1 MENNNDNYEEL
12 SEISKMLKIEKEI
25 GSSLNIFPDININ
38 PIKDIISPKKGR
50 NDSNHKMVKSYTS
63 INLKPKKELIFK
75 NKEIP
80 KIIKEEED
88 DDINISSEIK
98 NNNNNNKDILLN
110 KINII
115 EKNNI
120 INNDKIEDIKEISNI
135 YQLIKVL
142 INNNH
147 NIKEKI
153 NIIKSKIQLL
163 IDYIK
168 NENYLLSFIPGIFTE
183 NIFLDIIK
191 LYIKSNDDNE
201 SNQYF
206 IFIKEFIDKIFIT
219 KEFYQLLF
227 NKFSSILSYL
237 LEIKEQKITNDL
249 KRKKYLNRIP
259 KLFNLFQCLNKMDD
273 NGLLNKIFLN
283 INSSICLLN
292 GCLSINLKERKPGRD
307 EIYIVFNFLDSKFDI
322 NIKNKDNE
330 LISCESNN
338 EILKNNLSNFN
349 ITSDFQYLIFRI
361 IENQIFVFVS
371 IDKSSELSL
380 AGIIQIYDDEYIF
393 HFFKGFYCE
402 IKSILFYKK
411 NIKQKTQKKMKK
423 ENSFYKRFS
432 KKVVMQE
439 TKTILNIL
447 DIDENI
453 ERYIVKDEI
462 SEKIKSNC
470 LVFLPKPLVNDMYL
484 TPEYNFNFI
493 KLEQN
498 DYLKGIFFKIDPAYP
513 TRIKYI
519 YHDLTHLN
527 FYGGFKQFIPLF
539 KLLYLLNNNYIEY
552 KDKINAENSNN
563 NNITKNNNEVI
574 AYLNIIINVI
584 YNLIFDKDKKI
595 IINNFKSFNESST
608 SFVASLAEFKKED
621 LKLINIDKIIKII
634 NASSINQKIS
644 DEFYSYLG
652 IKNNDQ
658 NNSKNNNID
667 KSDNTIK
674 LPWQKY
680 HNLLREL
687 FIYNRMWS
695 KRKLYIDSDLYDIS
709 NEDSIKDKVKKSKR
723 IIYKQYN
730 YYTKN
735 FQQPLLYPE
744 LEYDRNYPKFST
756 FNKKDSI
763 FKDSENKIINYDF
776 SLNNNNIFI
785 KNISDNFNG
794 DLCCLVKKSHH
805 IKGKL
810 EFVYDKYNTQIISE
824 IKFRSFI
831 NMENRKCC
839 NNNTKNLC
847 YGSLFDARKKDLG
860 ITVNIKIKEIL
871 FIIIRLY
878 YYRLS
883 AFEVFTKNNK
893 SYYFNYYEEIQNI
906 NNSKN
911 YYINEKILKLFD
923 NINNYNNFREI
934 KFNLGSNKTDFIMGY
949 YNNGEINHNPIL
961 SNLKYLLKQVPNN
974 SQIINS
980 YKEIPKGLSNYDL
993 IILINLLSNRSFNDI
1008 YQYPIF
1014 PLLFI
1019 YKKKSGEINNLD
1031 EYLKRDMDKQIG
1043 LQTKT
1048 SQSSKRK
1055 EEIEKAYQVSI
1066 LEVEE
1071 VGLNAEDIFYFN
1083 THYSNALYVTNYML
1097 RIFPYSF
1104 CSIEILGTGFDDPN
1118 RIFSSIEDNFD
1129 NAFSQKGDIRELIP
1143 EYYYL
1148 PEMFINSNGL
1158 FLGKKR
1164 SGILVDDVEMPNMKI
1179 NVDEMK
1185 NKNKTNK
1192 NIKKSN
1198 KSIDLNGEL
1207 KFYEFIDIMRNE
1219 LEKSR
1224 QINDWFNII
1233 FGQEQRLLKAGS
1245 KIKLFRKESEIN
1257 FDSNKV
1263 DLNDEIIMK
1272 SVDFGLLPIQ
1282 FFRNNAPK
1290 RSETTSYFSM
1300 SDDII
1305 QKEQN
1310 NFFEDLNNEYVS
1322 YKSTAM
1328 YTYSLIEKKKS
1339 SFIKKMFN
1347 QEKEHIRKKKYSFV
1361 GDSFGNLII
1370 YEYIYK
1376 INGQLELSDNDDND
1390 DMDGEMN
1397 NDSKSQDYILSLLNG
1412 TQNIR
1417 NLKHDI
1423 FDCNNKKENDSIS
1436 TGKKKKDKNNNNK
1449 KIEIELKILKKIYDH
1464 YKEILFIDCNPQLN
1478 LFLTYSKDF
1487 YINIY
1492 TFPSCKLVRSIYTN
1506 NVYKKEVSG
1515 NRISA
1520 EIEQDNSNNDK
1531 SYYNYVYFFSTS
1543 FPMIICNK
1551 GTIFRVYSLNG
1562 KIINEVNLDKTKNNE
1577 IEDGKNLNIN
1587 NNKINNKSKKEKE
1600 NNPQMIFVPIIF
1612 KQGKKFHED
1621 FIACYYEHERT
1632 IYKPPLFIKRE
1643 RKNY

>member
-1 MENNNDNYEEL
+1 MENNSDDYEEL
-12 SEISKMLKIEKEI
+12 SEISKMIKQEKEVE
-25 GSSLNIFPDININ
+25 SSLNLFPDINLN
-38 PIKDIISPKKGR
+38 QLKDIISLKKGR
-50 NDSNHKMVKSYTS
+50 NGSNYKMVKSYTS
-63 INLKPKKELIFK
+63 INLKPKKDLIFK
-75 NKEIP
+75 NQDIP
-80 KIIKEEED
+80 KVIKEED
-88 DDINISSEIK
+88 DDINISNSKE
-98 NNNNNNKDILLN
+98 NNNDLIPN
-110 KINII
+110 KISIK

-120 INNDKIEDIKEISNI
+120 INSDKIEDINKIFNI

-142 INNNH
+142 IKCNH

-153 NIIKSKIQLL
+153 NIIKSKIQIL

-168 NENYLLSFIPGIFTE
+168 NTTYLLPFIPGIFTE

-201 SNQYF
+201 SNQYY
-206 IFIKEFIDKIFIT
+206 IFIKEFIDKIYIT
-219 KEFYQLLF
+219 KEFYQLLY
-227 NKFSSILSYL
+227 NKFSSILSFL
-237 LEIKEQKITNDL
+237 LDNKEQEKTNDIL
-249 KRKKYLNRIP
+249 RKKYLNRIP
-259 KLFNLFQCLNKMDD
+259 KLFNLFQCLYKMND
-273 NGLLNKIFLN
+273 NELLNNIFLN
-283 INSSICLLN
+283 INSSICLFN
-292 GCLSINLKERKPGRD
+292 GCLSINLKERKPGTD
-307 EIYIVFNFLDSKFDI
+307 EIYIVFNFLDSKYDI
-322 NIKNKDNE
+322 NIKNKNNE
-330 LISCESNN
+330 FISCESNN
-338 EILKNNLSNFN
+338 DILKNNLSNFN
-349 ITSDFQYLIFRI
+349 ITSDFQYIVFRI
-361 IENQIFVFVS
+361 IENQIFVFVF
-371 IDKSSELSL
+371 IDKSSDISL

-411 NIKQKTQKKMKK
+411 NIKSKSQKEMKK

-432 KKVVMQE
+432 KKVVKPE

-462 SEKIKSNC
+462 SDKIKSNC
-470 LVFLPKPLVNDMYL
+470 LLFLPKPLVDNMYL
-484 TPEYNFNFI
+484 TPEYNFNFNQ
-493 KLEQN
+493 LEQN
-498 DYLKGIFFKIDPAYP
+498 GYLSGLYFKIDPGYP
-513 TRIKYI
+513 TKIKYI
-519 YHDLTHLN
+519 YHDLTQLN

-539 KLLYLLNNNYIEY
+539 KLLYMLNRNHIEY
-552 KDKINAENSNN
+552 KDEINIENDN
-563 NNITKNNNEVI
+563 NNIINKNNNEVI
-574 AYLNIIINVI
+574 SYLNIIIDVI
-584 YNLIFDKDKKI
+584 YNLIFDKDKKV
-595 IINNFKSFNESST
+595 INNNLQSFNEAST
-608 SFVASLAEFKKED
+608 SFLVSLAEFKKED
-621 LKLINIDKIIKII
+621 LKLLDIDKIIKII
-634 NASSINQKIS
+634 KVSSISQKIS
-644 DEFYSYLG
+644 DEFYLYLG
-652 IKNNDQ
+652 IKDKIQ
-658 NNSKNNNID
+658 NNVKNINYDKNDNNM
-667 KSDNTIK
+667 K
-674 LPWQKY
+674 LPWQQY
-680 HNLLREL
+680 HSLLKEL

-695 KRKLYIDSDLYDIS
+695 KRKLFID
-709 NEDSIKDKVKKSKR
+709 NDSYNNINDDNIINDKIMLRKR
-723 IIYKQYN
+723 VIYKQYN

-776 SLNNNNIFI
+776 SLNDNNIFI

-794 DLCCLVKKSHH
+794 DLCCFVKKSHH

-810 EFVYDKYNTQIISE
+810 EFIYDKYNTQIISE

-831 NMENRKCC
+831 KMENRKCC
-839 NNNTKNLC
+839 NNSTRNLC

-860 ITVNIKIKEIL
+860 ITINIKIKEIL
-871 FIIIRLY
+871 FIVIRLY

-911 YYINEKILKLFD
+911 YYINEKILKLFE

-934 KFNLGSNKTDFIMGY
+934 KFNLGNNKTDFIMGY
-949 YNNGEINHNPIL
+949 YNNGEIHHNPIL
-961 SNLKYLLKQVPNN
+961 SNLKYLLKQVPNH

-980 YKEIPKGLSNYDL
+980 YKEIPKSLSNYDV

-1019 YKKKSGEINNLD
+1019 YKKKSGEITNLD

-1118 RIFSSIEDNFD
+1118 RLFSSIEDNFD

-1148 PEMFINSNGL
+1148 PEMFINGNGL

-1179 NVDEMK
+1179 NVGDIK

-1192 NIKKSN
+1192 KTN
-1198 KSIDLNGEL
+1198 KFVDLNGEL

-1219 LEKSR
+1219 LEKNNH
-1224 QINDWFNII
+1224 INDWFNII

-1257 FDSNKV
+1257 FDSIKV
-1263 DLNDEIIMK
+1263 DLNDDIIMK

-1290 RSETTSYFSM
+1290 RSEINTYFSM

-1305 QKEQN
+1305 QKEQKY
-1310 NFFEDLNNEYVS
+1310 FFEDLNNDYIS

-1347 QEKEHIRKKKYSFV
+1347 QQNESLRKKKYSFV

-1390 DMDGEMN
+1390 DINGDN
-1397 NDSKSQDYILSLLNG
+1397 INDSKSQDYILSLMNG
-1412 TQNIR
+1412 TQSIR
-1417 NLKHDI
+1417 NLHNDI
-1423 FDCNNKKENDSIS
+1423 FDYNNKKENDNIS
-1436 TGKKKKDKNNNNK
+1436 TGKKKKNRINNNK
-1449 KIEIELKILKKIYDH
+1449 NIEIELKIFKKIYDH
-1464 YKEILFIDCNPQLN
+1464 YKEILFIDYNPQLN

-1492 TFPSCKLVRSIYTN
+1492 TFPSCKLVRSIYTKN
-1506 NVYKKEVSG
+1506 IYKKEISE
-1515 NRISA
+1515 NRIST
-1520 EIEQDNSNNDK
+1520 EIEQDNSNNDI

-1543 FPMIICNK
+1543 FPMIICNR

-1562 KIINEVNLDKTKNNE
+1562 KIINEVNLDKTKNINE
-1577 IEDGKNLNIN
+1577 IEDKKNSNIN
-1587 NNKINNKSKKEKE
+1587 NNKINNKSNKEKE
-1600 NNPQMIFVPIIF
+1600 NNTQMIFVPIIF

-1621 FIACYYEHERT
+1621 FIVCYYGHERT

>member
-1 MENNNDNYEEL
+1 MENNIDDYEEL
-12 SEISKMLKIEKEI
+12 SEISKMVKQEEEIE
-25 GSSLNIFPDININ
+25 SYLNFFPDININ
-38 PIKDIISPKKGR
+38 PIKAILAKNKGK
-50 NDSNHKMVKSYTS
+50 NDSNHKMIKSFTS
-63 INLKPKKELIFK
+63 INFKTKKELILK
-75 NKEIP
+75 NKEIS
-80 KIIKEEED
+80 KVIKEEDD
-88 DDINISSEIK
+88 DDINISNIK
-98 NNNNNNKDILLN
+98 DNNNDILSN
-110 KINII
+110 KINIKD
-115 EKNNI
+115 KNNI
-120 INNDKIEDIKEISNI
+120 NNKNNIGNINNISNI
-135 YQLIKVL
+135 YHLIKVL

-153 NIIKSKIQLL
+153 NIIKNKIQIL

-168 NENYLLSFIPGIFTE
+168 NNYYLLPFIPGIFTE

-201 SNQYF
+201 SKQYY

-219 KEFYQLLF
+219 KEFYQILY
-227 NKFSSILSYL
+227 NKFSSILSFL
-237 LEIKEQKITNDL
+237 LDNKEMKIANDSL
-249 KRKKYLNRIP
+249 RKKYLNRIQ
-259 KLFNLFQCLNKMDD
+259 KLFNLFQILYKINDNK
-273 NGLLNKIFLN
+273 LLNNIFLN

-292 GCLSINLKERKPGRD
+292 GCLSINLEGRKPGTE
-307 EIYIVFNFLDSKFDI
+307 EIYIVFNFIDSKFDI
-322 NIKNKDNE
+322 NIKNKNNQ

-338 EILKNNLSNFN
+338 DALKNNLSNFN
-349 ITSDFQYLIFRI
+349 ITSDFQYAVFRI
-361 IENQIFVFVS
+361 IENQIFVFIF
-371 IDKSSELSL
+371 IDRSSDISL
-380 AGIIQIYDDEYIF
+380 AGLFQISDGDTIF

-411 NIKQKTQKKMKK
+411 DNKIKSHKKMKK
-423 ENSFYKRFS
+423 ENTFYKRFS
-432 KKVVMQE
+432 KKVIKQE

-453 ERYIVKDEI
+453 QRYIVRDEI
-462 SEKIKSNC
+462 CEKIKSNC
-470 LVFLPKPLVNDMYL
+470 LLYLPKPLVNNMYL
-484 TPEYNFNFI
+484 TPEYNLNFNQ
-493 KLEQN
+493 LEQN
-498 DYLKGIFFKIDPAYP
+498 NYLSGLYFKIVPAYP

-519 YHDLTHLN
+519 YHDLKHLN
-527 FYGGFKQFIPLF
+527 VYGGFKQFIPLF
-539 KLLYLLNNNYIEY
+539 KLLYLLNSNPIEF
-552 KDKINAENSNN
+552 KDGKNIEND
-563 NNITKNNNEVI
+563 NNINNNNEVI
-574 AYLNIIINVI
+574 SYLNIIIDVI
-584 YNLIFDKDKKI
+584 YYLIFEKDKKV
-595 IINNFKSFNESST
+595 INNNLQSFNEIST

-621 LKLINIDKIIKII
+621 LKLLNIDKIIKII
-634 NASSINQKIS
+634 NISSINQRIS

-652 IKNNDQ
+652 IKDNLQNNVNNINND
-658 NNSKNNNID
+658 
-667 KSDNTIK
+667 KSENTTK

-695 KRKLYIDSDLYDIS
+695 KRKLFIDNNLYDIK
-709 NEDSIKDKVKKSKR
+709 NNDDYDDKIKNSKR
-723 IIYKQYN
+723 VIYKQYN

-744 LEYDRNYPKFST
+744 LEYERNYPNFST

-763 FKDSENKIINYDF
+763 FKKSENKIINYDF
-776 SLNNNNIFI
+776 SLNDNNIFI

-810 EFVYDKYNTQIISE
+810 EFVYDKFNTQIISE

-831 NMENRKCC
+831 NMTNRKCC
-839 NNNTKNLC
+839 NNNTSNLC
-847 YGSLFDARKKDLG
+847 YGSLFSARKKDLG
-860 ITVNIKIKEIL
+860 ITLNIKIKDIL
-871 FIIIRLY
+871 FIVIRLY
-878 YYRLS
+878 YYRLT

-906 NNSKN
+906 NNSKK
-911 YYINEKILKLFD
+911 YYINEKILRLFN

-934 KFNLGSNKTDFIMGY
+934 KFNLGNNKTDFIMGY

-961 SNLKYLLKQVPNN
+961 SNLKFLLKQVPNH

-980 YKEIPKGLSNYDL
+980 YKEIPKSLSNYDL

-1148 PEMFINSNGL
+1148 PEMFINGNGL

-1164 SGILVDDVEMPNMKI
+1164 SGILVDDVQMPNMKI
-1179 NVDEMK
+1179 NVSDDK
-1185 NKNKTNK
+1185 SKTKTNK
-1192 NIKKSN
+1192 NNKKIN

-1219 LEKSR
+1219 LEKNHH
-1224 QINDWFNII
+1224 INDWFNII
-1233 FGQEQRLLKAGS
+1233 FGQQQRLLKAGS

-1290 RSETTSYFSM
+1290 RSETNSYFSM

-1310 NFFEDLNNEYVS
+1310 YFFEDLNNEYKS

-1339 SFIKKMFN
+1339 GFIKKMFN
-1347 QEKEHIRKKKYSFV
+1347 QQKDNIRKKKYSFV

-1390 DMDGEMN
+1390 DDKDTMN
-1397 NDSKSQDYILSLLNG
+1397 NDSKSQDYILSLMNG

-1417 NLKHDI
+1417 NLQNDI
-1423 FDCNNKKENDSIS
+1423 FDYKNKRENDSIS
-1436 TGKKKKDKNNNNK
+1436 TGKKKKNKNNNKN
-1449 KIEIELKILKKIYDH
+1449 IEIELKIFKKIYDH
-1464 YKEILFIDCNPQLN
+1464 YKEILFIDYNPQLN

-1492 TFPSCKLVRSIYTN
+1492 TFPSCKLVRSIYTKN
-1506 NVYKKEVSG
+1506 IYKKEILE
-1515 NRISA
+1515 NRISG
-1520 EIEQDNSNNDK
+1520 EIEQDNSNNDT

-1562 KIINEVNLDKTKNNE
+1562 KIINEVNLDKSK
-1577 IEDGKNLNIN
+1577 NIN
-1587 NNKINNKSKKEKE
+1587 ENENKISLNTNSNKINNKSNKEKE
-1600 NNPQMIFVPIIF
+1600 NNTQMIFVPIIF
-1612 KQGKKFHED
+1612 KQGKKCHED
-1621 FIACYYEHERT
+1621 FIVCYYGHERT

>member
-1 MENNNDNYEEL
+1 MENNSDDDYEEL
-12 SEISKMLKIEKEI
+12 SEISKMIKQEKEI
-25 GSSLNIFPDININ
+25 ESSLNLFPDININ
-38 PIKDIISPKKGR
+38 LLKDLITLKKGR

-75 NKEIP
+75 KQDIP
-80 KIIKEEED
+80 KVIKEEED
-88 DDINISSEIK
+88 DDINISNIK
-98 NNNNNNKDILLN
+98 DNKNDNDNDIISN
-110 KINII
+110 KKSIK
-115 EKNNI
+115 EKSN
-120 INNDKIEDIKEISNI
+120 INNSDKFEDINEISNI
-135 YQLIKVL
+135 YQLIKAL
-142 INNNH
+142 LNNNH
-147 NIKEKI
+147 NIKEKK
-153 NIIKSKIQLL
+153 NIVRSKIQIL

-168 NENYLLSFIPGIFTE
+168 NKNYLLPFIPGIFTE

-201 SNQYF
+201 SKQYY

-219 KEFYQLLF
+219 KEFYQLLY
-227 NKFSSILSYL
+227 NKFSSILSFL
-237 LEIKEQKITNDL
+237 LDNKEQKITNDL
-249 KRKKYLNRIP
+249 LRKKYLNRIP
-259 KLFNLFQCLNKMDD
+259 KLFNLFQYLYKENDNK
-273 NGLLNKIFLN
+273 LLNNIFLN

-292 GCLSINLKERKPGRD
+292 GCLSLNLKERKPGID
-307 EIYIVFNFLDSKFDI
+307 EIYIVFNFLDSKYDI

-330 LISCESNN
+330 FISCEPNN
-338 EILKNNLSNFN
+338 DKLNNNLSNFN
-349 ITSDFQYLIFRI
+349 ITSDFQYVVFRI
-361 IENQIFVFVS
+361 IENQIFVFVF
-371 IDKSSELSL
+371 IDKSSDISL

-411 NIKQKTQKKMKK
+411 SLKSKSQKKMKK

-432 KKVVMQE
+432 KKVVKPE

-470 LVFLPKPLVNDMYL
+470 LLFLPRPLVNNMYL
-484 TPEYNFNFI
+484 TPEYNFNF
-493 KLEQN
+493 KQLEQN
-498 DYLKGIFFKIDPAYP
+498 NYLNGLYFKIGSEYP
-513 TRIKYI
+513 TKINYI
-519 YHDLTHLN
+519 YHDLTLLDI
-527 FYGGFKQFIPLF
+527 YGGFKQFIPLF
-539 KLLYLLNNNYIEY
+539 KFLFLLNSNPIEF
-552 KDKINAENSNN
+552 KEEINIKNDSNN
-563 NNITKNNNEVI
+563 INKNNNVVI
-574 AYLNIIINVI
+574 TYLNIIIGVI
-584 YNLIFDKDKKI
+584 YNLIFDKDKKVNS
-595 IINNFKSFNESST
+595 NNLQSFNEVST
-608 SFVASLAEFKKED
+608 SFLVSLSEFKKED
-621 LKLINIDKIIKII
+621 LKLLDIDKIIRII
-634 NASSINQKIS
+634 NVSSISQRIS

-652 IKNNDQ
+652 IKNNFQ
-658 NNSKNNNID
+658 NNAKNINNDKID
-667 KSDNTIK
+667 NNMK

-680 HNLLREL
+680 HSLLREL

-695 KRKLYIDSDLYDIS
+695 KKKLFID
-709 NEDSIKDKVKKSKR
+709 NDSYNINNDANVNDKIKHLKR
-723 IIYKQYN
+723 VIYKQYN

-776 SLNNNNIFI
+776 SLNDNNIFI

-794 DLCCLVKKSHH
+794 DLCCFVKKSHH

-810 EFVYDKYNTQIISE
+810 EFIYDKYNTQIISE

-831 NMENRKCC
+831 NMANRKCC
-839 NNNTKNLC
+839 NNNTRNLC

-871 FIIIRLY
+871 FIVIRLY

-911 YYINEKILKLFD
+911 YYINEKILKLFE

-934 KFNLGSNKTDFIMGY
+934 KFNLGNNKTDFIMGY
-949 YNNGEINHNPIL
+949 YNNGEIHHNPIL
-961 SNLKYLLKQVPNN
+961 SNLKYLLKQVPNH

-993 IILINLLSNRSFNDI
+993 IILINLLSNRSLNDI

-1019 YKKKSGEINNLD
+1019 YKKKSGEISNLD

-1055 EEIEKAYQVSI
+1055 EEIEKAYQISI

-1118 RIFSSIEDNFD
+1118 RLFSSIEDNFD

-1148 PEMFINSNGL
+1148 PEMFINGNGL

-1179 NVDEMK
+1179 NIGDMK

-1192 NIKKSN
+1192 KNN

-1219 LEKSR
+1219 LERNNHIS
-1224 QINDWFNII
+1224 DWFNII
-1233 FGQEQRLLKAGS
+1233 FGLEQRLLKAGS

-1263 DLNDEIIMK
+1263 DLNDDIIMK

-1290 RSETTSYFSM
+1290 RSEANSYFSM

-1305 QKEQN
+1305 QREQKF
-1310 NFFEDLNNEYVS
+1310 FFEDLNNEYVS

-1328 YTYSLIEKKKS
+1328 YTYSLIQKNKS

-1347 QEKEHIRKKKYSFV
+1347 QQKDSIRKKKYSFV

-1376 INGQLELSDNDDND
+1376 INGHLELSDNDDND
-1390 DMDGEMN
+1390 DMNENMN
-1397 NDSKSQDYILSLLNG
+1397 NDSKSQDYILSLMNG

-1417 NLKHDI
+1417 NFQNDI
-1423 FDCNNKKENDSIS
+1423 FDYNNKKENDSIS
-1436 TGKKKKDKNNNNK
+1436 TGKKKKNKINNK
-1449 KIEIELKILKKIYDH
+1449 NIEIELKIFKKIYDH
-1464 YKEILFIDCNPQLN
+1464 YKEILFIDYNPQLN

-1492 TFPSCKLVRSIYTN
+1492 TFPSCKLARSIYTKN
-1506 NVYKKEVSG
+1506 KYKKEISDND
-1515 NRISA
+1515 NRISIG
-1520 EIEQDNSNNDK
+1520 IEKDNANNDT

-1543 FPMIICNK
+1543 FPMIICNR

-1562 KIINEVNLDKTKNNE
+1562 KIINEVNLDKSKNINE
-1577 IEDGKNLNIN
+1577 IEDRTNLNIN

-1600 NNPQMIFVPIIF
+1600 NNTQMIFVPIIF

-1621 FIACYYEHERT
+1621 FIACYYGHERT

>member
-1 MENNNDNYEEL
+1 MENNNDDYEEL
-12 SEISKMLKIEKEI
+12 SEISKLIKKETE
-25 GSSLNIFPDININ
+25 SSLNLFPDININ
-38 PIKDIISPKKGR
+38 PLKDIIPQKKGR
-50 NDSNHKMVKSYTS
+50 NDSKPKMVKCYTS
-63 INLKPKKELIFK
+63 IDLKPKKELIFK
-75 NKEIP
+75 NQEIP
-80 KIIKEEED
+80 QVIKEEDED
-88 DDINISSEIK
+88 EINISNIK
-98 NNNNNNKDILLN
+98 DNNNDNDIVSNKLSI
-110 KINII
+110 K
-115 EKNNI
+115 EENNI
-120 INNDKIEDIKEISNI
+120 ISSGKIRDISEISNI
-135 YQLIKVL
+135 YKLIKVL
-142 INNNH
+142 INSND

-153 NIIKSKIQLL
+153 YIIKSKIQIL
-163 IDYIK
+163 IDYTK
-168 NENYLLSFIPGIFTE
+168 TNNYLLPFIPGIYTE

-201 SNQYF
+201 SEQYY
-206 IFIKEFIDKIFIT
+206 ILIKEFIDKIFIT
-219 KEFYQLLF
+219 KEFFQLLY
-227 NKFSSILSYL
+227 NKFSSILSFL
-237 LEIKEQKITNDL
+237 LDNKEQKITNDL
-249 KRKKYLNRIP
+249 LTKKYLKRIP
-259 KLFNLFQCLNKMDD
+259 KLFNLFQCLYKVDD
-273 NGLLNKIFLN
+273 NELLNNIFLK

-292 GCLSINLKERKPGRD
+292 GCLSINLKERNPGTD
-307 EIYIVFNFLDSKFDI
+307 DIYFVFNFLDSKFDI
-322 NIKNKDNE
+322 NIKNKNNE
-330 LISCESNN
+330 LISCESNDD
-338 EILKNNLSNFN
+338 ILRNNLSNFN
-349 ITSDFQYLIFRI
+349 ITSDFQYAVFRI
-361 IENQIFVFVS
+361 IENQIFIYVF
-371 IDKSSELSL
+371 IDKSSEISL
-380 AGIIQIYDDEYIF
+380 AGIVQIYDDEYIF

-402 IKSILFYKK
+402 IKSILFFKK
-411 NIKQKTQKKMKK
+411 NIKLKSQNNRKR
-423 ENSFYKRFS
+423 ENSCNKRLS
-432 KKVVMQE
+432 KKVVKNE

-453 ERYIVKDEI
+453 ESYIVKDEI
-462 SEKIKSNC
+462 SDKIKSNC
-470 LVFLPKPLVNDMYL
+470 LLFLPKPLVNNIYL
-484 TPEYNFNFI
+484 SPESNFNFNQ
-493 KLEQN
+493 LEEN
-498 DYLKGIFFKIDPAYP
+498 DYLNGLYFKIDPGYP
-513 TRIKYI
+513 TKIKYI

-539 KLLYLLNNNYIEY
+539 KLLYLLNSNPIEFEDEINIKNDDNIISN
-552 KDKINAENSNN
+552 KD
-563 NNITKNNNEVI
+563 NNEVI
-574 AYLNIIINVI
+574 TYLKIIIDVI
-584 YNLIFDKDKKI
+584 YNLIFDKDQKVIRK
-595 IINNFKSFNESST
+595 NLHSFNVAST
-608 SFVASLAEFKKED
+608 SFLVSLAEFKKED
-621 LKLINIDKIIKII
+621 LKLLDIDKIIKII
-634 NASSINQKIS
+634 NVSSISRRIS

-652 IKNNDQ
+652 IKDNFESNSNN
-658 NNSKNNNID
+658 NNSDKIDNNL
-667 KSDNTIK
+667 K
-674 LPWQKY
+674 LPWQK
-680 HNLLREL
+680 HHSLMREL

-695 KRKLYIDSDLYDIS
+695 KRKLFIDNDSYNIH
-709 NEDSIKDKVKKSKR
+709 NNDSINDKIIYSKR
-723 IIYKQYN
+723 VIYKQYN

-735 FQQPLLYPE
+735 FQKPLLYPE
-744 LEYDRNYPKFST
+744 LEYERNYPKFSS

-763 FKDSENKIINYDF
+763 FKNSENKIINYDF
-776 SLNNNNIFI
+776 SLNDNNIFI

-794 DLCCLVKKSHH
+794 DLCCFVKKSHH

-810 EFVYDKYNTQIISE
+810 EFLYDKYNTQIISE

-847 YGSLFDARKKDLG
+847 YGSLFEARKKDLG
-860 ITVNIKIKEIL
+860 ITVNIKIKDIL
-871 FIIIRLY
+871 FIVVRLY

-906 NNSKN
+906 NKK

-923 NINNYNNFREI
+923 NINSYHNFREL
-934 KFNLGSNKTDFIMGY
+934 KFYLNKRTDFIMGY
-949 YNNGEINHNPIL
+949 YNNEEIHHNSIL
-961 SNLKYLLKQVPNN
+961 SNLKYLLKQVPNH
-974 SQIINS
+974 SQAINI
-980 YKEIPKGLSNYDL
+980 YKEIPKSLSNYDL

-1019 YKKKSGEINNLD
+1019 YKKKSGEIDNSD
-1031 EYLKRDMDKQIG
+1031 EYLRRDMDKQIG

-1048 SQSSKRK
+1048 TQSSKRK

-1118 RIFSSIEDNFD
+1118 RLFSSIEDNFD

-1164 SGILVDDVEMPNMKI
+1164 SGILVDDVEMPKMKI
-1179 NVDEMK
+1179 NVGDM
-1185 NKNKTNK
+1185 KNKTNK
-1192 NIKKSN
+1192 NSN
-1198 KSIDLNGEL
+1198 KSIDLSGEL

-1219 LEKSR
+1219 LEKNNH
-1224 QINDWFNII
+1224 INDWFNII
-1233 FGQEQRLLKAGS
+1233 FGQEQRLLKTGS

-1257 FDSNKV
+1257 FDSIKV

-1290 RSETTSYFSM
+1290 RSETNSYFSM

-1305 QKEQN
+1305 QKEQKY
-1310 NFFEDLNNEYVS
+1310 FFEDLTNDFVS
-1322 YKSTAM
+1322 YKRTAV
-1328 YTYSLIEKKKS
+1328 YTYSIMEKKKS

-1347 QEKEHIRKKKYSFV
+1347 QQIEKIRKKKYSFV

-1370 YEYIYK
+1370 YEYMYK
-1376 INGQLELSDNDDND
+1376 INGQLELSDNDDINES
-1390 DMDGEMN
+1390 MH
-1397 NDSKSQDYILSLLNG
+1397 NDSKSQDYILSLMNG

-1417 NLKHDI
+1417 NLED
-1423 FDCNNKKENDSIS
+1423 DNIS
-1436 TGKKKKDKNNNNK
+1436 TGKNKKNKNNNTKN
-1449 KIEIELKILKKIYDH
+1449 IEIELKILKKIYDH
-1464 YKEILFIDCNPQLN
+1464 YKEILFIDYNPQLN

-1492 TFPSCKLVRSIYTN
+1492 TFPSCKLVRSIYTKN
-1506 NVYKKEVSG
+1506 KYKEEISE
-1515 NRISA
+1515 NRIST
-1520 EIEQDNSNNDK
+1520 EIEQDNSNNDT
-1531 SYYNYVYFFSTS
+1531 SYYDYVYFFSTS
-1543 FPMIICNK
+1543 FPMIICNR

-1562 KIINEVNLDKTKNNE
+1562 KIINEVNLDKSKNKNE
-1577 IEDGKNLNIN
+1577 FEDRMNSNIN
-1587 NNKINNKSKKEKE
+1587 NIKIINKEKG
-1600 NNPQMIFVPIIF
+1600 NNSQMKFVPIIY

-1621 FIACYYEHERT
+1621 FIVCYTDFERI